1 MSEFSAQEDFFSFK
15 KLGLKLDMSRG
26 KPSPE
31 QLDLSI
37 NLLEKI
43 RNYESIDHID
53 VRNYG
58 ESLGLLDAR
67 LLFENLL
74 NIPHQQII
82 IGDNSSLALM
92 HDCIIFSMLYGNP
105 DGRPWIKEPISFLCP
120 VPGYDR
126 HFAICQALG
135 INMINISINKDGP
148 DINEI
153 ENLVKT
159 NPNIKGI
166 WCVPKYSNPNG
177 VIYSDEIVRKLA
189 NMKTAADDFRIF
201 WDDAYHF
208 HHLTEE
214 KFSLINI
221 MNECLKAGNPN
232 RPIQFTSTSKITL
245 AGAGISVLCSSV
257 ENIKWYQKY
266 SNLRSI
272 GPNKVNQLQHVNF
285 LKDKYTVESL
295 MEKHRLILKPKFDM
309 VLSQFTKYLSNIN
322 DISWTYPKGGYF
334 IDLKT
339 PKGYAK
345 KTVSLAK
352 ELGITLTP
360 AGAAFP
366 YGIDPD
372 DRHIRIAPS
381 YPSLLE
387 IEQAA
392 KGICLS
398 LLVALGTN

>member
-1 MSEFSAQEDFFSFK
+1 MSEISVQAEYNSFK
-15 KLGLKLDMSRG
+15 ELGLKLDMSRG
-26 KPSPE
+26 KPSSE
-31 QLDLSI
+31 QLDLSTK
-37 NLLEKI
+37 LLSKLD
-43 RNYESIDHID
+43 NYKSIDHFD

-58 ESLGLLDAR
+58 ESLGILDAR

-74 NIPHQQII
+74 NIPYQQII
-82 IGDNSSLALM
+82 VGDNSSLALM
-92 HDCIIFSMLYGNP
+92 HDCIIFSMLYGTPN
-105 DGRPWIKEPISFLCP
+105 GKPWIKEPISFLCP

-126 HFAICQALG
+126 HFSICENLG
-135 INMINISINKDGP
+135 INMINIPINHDGP
-148 DINEI
+148 DINDI
-153 ENLVKT
+153 EKLVKED
-159 NPNIKGI
+159 PNIKGI

-177 VIYSDEIVRKLA
+177 VIYSDEIIKKLA
-189 NMKTAADDFRIF
+189 RMKTAADDFRIF

-221 MNECLKAGNPN
+221 IDECSKAGNPN

-245 AGAGISVLCSSV
+245 AGAGISILCSSI

-266 SNLRSI
+266 SNIRSI

-285 LKDKYTVESL
+285 LKDKNTVEKL
-295 MEKHRLILKPKFDM
+295 MEEHRLILKPKFDM
-309 VLSQFTKYLSNIN
+309 VLAQFTKYLTNLE
-322 DISWTYPKGGYF
+322 DTSWTYPKGGYF

-345 KTVSLAK
+345 KTISLAK

-398 LLVALGTN
+398 LIMALTID